1 MRKEKGKGKM
11 KSGPENE
18 AQNKCRGNEERKENY
33 LRIK

>member
-1 MRKEKGKGKM
+1 MRKKKKRGKM

-18 AQNKCRGNEERKENY
+18 AQNECRGNEERKENG